1 MASASSEPFLRCS
14 RSNASPDLFVNNE
27 KRLGKC
33 LLKALSPLSAFSC
46 GDSGKGGS
54 FGSLV
59 TCDQTHWLNRSNDPR
74 RLIFRWCE
82 KLENDRTKTSKLRSV
97 LLLAKLQS
105 GQHHEGESEKA
116 INANMTVNDKLTCF
130 ALYFSNFCLFEV
142 QVITAAQHWLAFPKL
157 IATESKEAC
166 EKLENRVNIL
176 YNQSA
181 LGFFLVH
188 VRHILQVSQ
197 MDLAACSQ

>member
-1 MASASSEPFLRCS
+1 MLCFVLFQLLSLRGASD
-14 RSNASPDLFVNNE
+14 NSP
-27 KRLGKC
+27 
-33 LLKALSPLSAFSC
+33 ALAGLS
-46 GDSGKGGS
+46 
-54 FGSLV
+54 
-59 TCDQTHWLNRSNDPR
+59 
-74 RLIFRWCE
+74 
-82 KLENDRTKTSKLRSV
+82 
-97 LLLAKLQS
+97 
-105 GQHHEGESEKA
+105 
-116 INANMTVNDKLTCF
+116 
-130 ALYFSNFCLFEV
+130 
-142 QVITAAQHWLAFPKL
+142 L